1 MQGGRGWGEGGTGCA
16 VQEGG
21 RAVGE
26 VRSGEHAANA
36 EQHAVL
42 CAALPCCPE
51 ALAAT
56 EAVDK
61 LSLGARHT
69 ARRRL
74 RRAGLWR
81 SREPVR
87 VARVSL
93 QVVCGAGWAM
103 CSCEAVCGQAG
114 CREEKRR
121 PCGHCGETR
130 AGTASPPCNERGT
143 RCMCAPH
150 NPVHFVGCAA
160 CEAGLELGAKGG
172 RMRNAG
178 ASYTNEYYLSAV

>member
-61 LSLGARHT
+61 ACRFVEESGAG
-69 ARRRL
+69 AGGAGVSAGGVRRRVGHVQLRGCVWAGGMSRGETPPVRSL
-74 RRAGLWR
+74 RRNACRPPRYRLA
-81 SREPVR
+81 PV
-87 VARVSL
+87 
-93 QVVCGAGWAM
+93 Q
-103 CSCEAVCGQAG
+103 
-114 CREEKRR
+114 
-121 PCGHCGETR
+121 R
-130 AGTASPPCNERGT
+130 AGDPLYVCASQP
-143 RCMCAPH
+143 
-150 NPVHFVGCAA
+150 
-160 CEAGLELGAKGG
+160 GALCGVC
-172 RMRNAG
+172 
-178 ASYTNEYYLSAV
+178 SL